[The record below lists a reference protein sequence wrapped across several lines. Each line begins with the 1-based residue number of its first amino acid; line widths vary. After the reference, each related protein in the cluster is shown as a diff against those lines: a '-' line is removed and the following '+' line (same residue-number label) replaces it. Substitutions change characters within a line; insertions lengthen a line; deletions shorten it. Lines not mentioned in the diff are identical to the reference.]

1 MKQSILCIGECL
13 IDFFSHE
20 TNVNLKKSR
29 TFIKKAGGAPANV
42 CAAISKLGGEAIFL
56 GKVGA
61 DPFGDFLEETLQS
74 VGVHTNLL
82 IKDSSSPTTLAFV
95 SLGED
100 GQRDFVFNR
109 GADANLTL
117 DEVPLEIV
125 GSMKIVHFG
134 SATALLTP
142 PFSQTYKELFSYAK
156 NNHSFI
162 SFDPNFRTDL
172 WQGRENKFIELVFDY
187 IPYCDFLKVSDEE
200 LFLLTKEGDIQK
212 AVSMLHLKGAKC
224 IAVTLGKDGTFL
236 SYNGDTTTVS
246 SIPIKA
252 IDTTGAGDAF
262 VGATLYQ
269 LSKLENPKS
278 ISFTDWK
285 TIIQF
290 SNKVGAMVCEK
301 MGAIEAIPTLEEVL
315 SR

>member
-1 MKQSILCIGECL
+1 MNQSILCVGECL
-13 IDFFSHE
+13 IDFFGHE
-20 TNVNLKKSR
+20 ANIGLKKSQS
-29 TFIKKAGGAPANV
+29 FIKKAGGAPANV
-42 CAAISKLGGEAIFL
+42 CATISKLGGEAYFL

-61 DPFGDFLEETLQS
+61 DSFGEFLEETLQS
-74 VGVHTNLL
+74 VGVHTNML
-82 IKDSSSPTTLAFV
+82 IKDPSTPTTLAFV

-100 GQRDFVFNR
+100 GQRDFVFKR

-117 DEVPLEIV
+117 DEVPLEV
-125 GSMKIVHFG
+125 VRTMKIVHFG

-142 PFSQTYKELFSYAK
+142 PFNETYKELFTYAK
-156 NNHSFI
+156 NAQCYI

-172 WQGRENKFIELVFDY
+172 WKGREEEFVNPVFDF

-200 LFLLTKEGDIQK
+200 LLLLTKEADIQK
-212 AVSMLHLKGAKC
+212 AVSMLHQKGADC

-236 SYNGDTTTVS
+236 SYNGHSSTVS

-252 IDTTGAGDAF
+252 IDTTGAGDSF

-278 ISFTDWK
+278 VPFSEWE

-290 SNKVGAMVCEK
+290 SNKVGAIVCEK

-315 SR
+315 VR

>member
-1 MKQSILCIGECL
+1 MNQSILCVGECL

-20 TNVNLKKSR
+20 ANVSLKKSQ

-82 IKDSSSPTTLAFV
+82 VKDSSSPTTLAFV

-117 DEVPLEIV
+117 DEIPLEIV
-125 GSMKIVHFG
+125 GAMKIIHFG

-142 PFSQTYKELFSYAK
+142 PFNQTYKEIFTYAK
-156 NNHSFI
+156 NNRCFI
-162 SFDPNFRTDL
+162 SFDPNFRTNL
-172 WQGRENKFIELVFDY
+172 WQGREEEFIKIILNY
-187 IPYCDFLKVSDEE
+187 IPHCDFLKVSDEE
-200 LFLLTKEGDIQK
+200 LFLLTKEDDIQK
-212 AVSMLHLKGAKC
+212 AVSILHRLGANC

-236 SYNGDTTTVS
+236 SYSGESSTIS

-269 LSKLENPKS
+269 LSKLEHPKS

-285 TIIQF
+285 TIIHF

-301 MGAIEAIPTLEEVL
+301 MGAIEAIPSLEEVL